1 MVSWPG
7 LVAGATQINIKLP
20 DVIPEIGGLR
30 KRKHGGKA
38 GAKGEKTGA
47 KGEKR
52 AKRWGQRAKKARANL
67 LKIRASARVAA
78 ANLLKI
84 GASLPNFEK
93 NGDI

>member
-7 LVAGATQINIKLP
+7 LVAGAMQINIKLL
-20 DVIPEIGGLR
+20 DVIPEIGGSEAEAWGQ
-30 KRKHGGKA
+30 GG
-38 GAKGEKTGA
+38 
-47 KGEKR
+47 
-52 AKRWGQRAKKARANL
+52 GQRAKKARANL